1 MSCFFVCHKEKTP
14 AQAGE
19 DQKGG
24 IDSAC
29 LQHAV
34 QQDYCFTDPAQRE
47 KFLKLVENV
56 ENQEIKKADCLP
68 MRNIRFGIHIIP
80 PPVLRQAVHH
90 LFCRLIKL
98 VKYFPVFLVN
108 SMVFHVGFN

>member
-1 MSCFFVCHKEKTP
+1 MGLTLP
-14 AQAGE
+14 AYSTQFSKIIALISE
-19 DQKGG
+19 ALAKR
-24 IDSAC
+24 
-29 LQHAV
+29 
-34 QQDYCFTDPAQRE
+34 FTDPAQRE

-56 ENQEIKKADCLP
+56 ENREIKKADCLP